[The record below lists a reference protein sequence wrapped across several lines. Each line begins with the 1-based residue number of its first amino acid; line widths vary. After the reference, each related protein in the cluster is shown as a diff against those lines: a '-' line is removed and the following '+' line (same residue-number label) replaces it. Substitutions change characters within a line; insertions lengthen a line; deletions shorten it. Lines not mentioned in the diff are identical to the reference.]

1 MNNLRISP
9 PPLSSCKNLP
19 AYFFNGAY
27 GVDAP
32 PAVYCVV
39 NNNKTKKNSMQS
51 MAPSMCPD
59 HCGTRWGSWFQG
71 ILYHISAYLVFM
83 RFAYF
88 FKMPRKTDVPG
99 NILQLTAT
107 MSLRYDAIVVG
118 DAVRDVT

>member
-39 NNNKTKKNSMQS
+39 NNNKTKKKFY
-51 MAPSMCPD
+51 AKY
-59 HCGTRWGSWFQG
+59 GTIHVSGPLWNEMG
-71 ILYHISAYLVFM
+71 
-83 RFAYF
+83 
-88 FKMPRKTDVPG
+88 
-99 NILQLTAT
+99 
-107 MSLRYDAIVVG
+107 
-118 DAVRDVT
+118 